1 MTFHLPFFDTQRL
14 MKADLIL
21 CLNSCLVHPVWIS
34 FCWGWVQQKTGSFSS
49 QVSPQTFNHVAW
61 GGVSLKDGV
70 RLFFSLAFTWKKSQ
84 QDLCSTFF
92 PWLWRSVKLRRH
104 RTLWSFKQLNH
115 TVLSFLCIAKLI
127 RLGVMASLVQAA
139 NGSSVS
145 RKPTSIS
152 EGIRCLSKKKH
163 ILWPTRKFY
172 ATLIPKSPWAK
183 A

>member
-1 MTFHLPFFDTQRL
+1 MTFHVPFFDTQRL
-14 MKADLIL
+14 KQTSYCAWTLAWFIL
-21 CLNSCLVHPVWIS
+21 CGLASAEAGCNRKRVLL
-34 FCWGWVQQKTGSFSS
+34 
-49 QVSPQTFNHVAW
+49 A
-61 GGVSLKDGV
+61 
-70 RLFFSLAFTWKKSQ
+70 LAFTWKKSQ

-92 PWLWRSVKLRRH
+92 PRLWRSVKLRRH

-152 EGIRCLSKKKH
+152 EGIRCLSKKTTFFDQRGSFMQH
-163 ILWPTRKFY
+163 WFQ
-172 ATLIPKSPWAK
+172 SPLEPRHK
-183 A
+183 

>member
-1 MTFHLPFFDTQRL
+1 

-49 QVSPQTFNHVAW
+49 QVSPQTFNHDTARPVMSPEVAFHW
-61 GGVSLKDGV
+61 KMESDC
-70 RLFFSLAFTWKKSQ
+70 FSLWKKSQ

-92 PWLWRSVKLRRH
+92 PRLWRAVKLRRH

-127 RLGVMASLVQAA
+127 RLGVMASSVQAA
-139 NGSSVS
+139 NGSRVS

-152 EGIRCLSKKKH
+152 EGIRCLAKKNTFFDQRGSFMQH
-163 ILWPTRKFY
+163 WFQ
-172 ATLIPKSPWAK
+172 SPLEPRHK
-183 A
+183 